1 MLCSRANQ
9 YSILIVAIFLF
20 FQDIRNQ
27 LNATKPLVDKL
38 RSYSLLL
45 SPNSDSTTIK
55 QLDLDIKSLDDEAK
69 SLSSIIDS
77 NIKQLGHTLTL
88 WETTQSNLENFVA
101 WLKEIKSFLNP
112 DVPNKYNALVNELEK
127 LEVWQNIILLQYNS
141 TYKADI
147 IFDPFMV
154 AKTLISISHK
164 ASDILLSNKQDK
176 KHKLIS
182 LLHSRHVLTS
192 LDSTVARF

>member
-1 MLCSRANQ
+1 M
-9 YSILIVAIFLF
+9 
-20 FQDIRNQ
+20 
-27 LNATKPLVDKL
+27 NATKPLVDKL

-127 LEVWQNIILLQYNS
+127 LEVWQNY
-141 TYKADI
+141 Y
-147 IFDPFMV
+147 
-154 AKTLISISHK
+154 LIAVQLNI
-164 ASDILLSNKQDK
+164 
-176 KHKLIS
+176 
-182 LLHSRHVLTS
+182 
-192 LDSTVARF
+192 